1 MLDELK
7 RTILNPSTATG
18 AIVYAVVLLALA
30 SAASRLLRR
39 WSGRLSAHPR
49 LFVDKTSSTFV
60 AQLLRIVCFLVAAV
74 IYAHLVP
81 PLRHLGTA
89 LLASAGVISLVV
101 GIAAQNTLGQLIA
114 GLALLFY
121 RPFEI
126 DDVLT
131 VLTPS
136 GKEETGRVKRFTL
149 GYTRLQ
155 STNGSWIVVPNSVM
169 LSSVLIKGASA
180 ENDSTNEAAP
190 SEPQSST
197 PPERS
202 DPGPRGI
209 ERPEEG

>member
-1 MLDELK
+1 VLDELK
-7 RTILNPSTATG
+7 QTILNPSTAAG
-18 AIVYAVVLLALA
+18 AIVYAVLLLALA
-30 SAASRLLRR
+30 SATSRLLRR
-39 WSGRLSAHPR
+39 WSGGLSAHPR

-60 AQLLRIVCFLVAAV
+60 AQLLRIGCFLFAAV

-81 PLRHLGTA
+81 TLRHLGTA

-136 GKEETGRVKRFTL
+136 GKEVTGRVKRLTL
-149 GYTRLQ
+149 GHTRLQ
-155 STNGSWIVVPNSVM
+155 STSGGWIVVPNSVM
-169 LSSVLIKGASA
+169 LSSVLIRAPSTEKT
-180 ENDSTNEAAP
+180 STNEAAP
-190 SEPQSST
+190 SEPDSGTSPRIASS
-197 PPERS
+197 
-202 DPGPRGI
+202 
-209 ERPEEG
+209 

>member
-18 AIVYAVVLLALA
+18 AVVYAVVLLVLA

-39 WSGRLSAHPR
+39 WSGKLSAHPR

-60 AQLLRIVCFLVAAV
+60 AQLLRILCFLVAAV
-74 IYAHLVP
+74 IYAHLIP
-81 PLRHLGTA
+81 TLRHLGTA

-136 GKEETGRVKRFTL
+136 GKEETGKVKRFTL

-155 STNGSWIVVPNSVM
+155 SANGSWIVVPNSVM
-169 LSSVLIKGASA
+169 LASVLIKAAST
-180 ENDSTNEAAP
+180 EEDSATEGAP
-190 SEPQSST
+190 SEPLSST
-197 PPERS
+197 SPAGAEPGSSPPPAKR
-202 DPGPRGI
+202 
-209 ERPEEG
+209 

>member
-18 AIVYAVVLLALA
+18 AIVYALVLLVLA
-30 SAASRLLRR
+30 SVASRLLRR

-81 PLRHLGTA
+81 TLRHLGTA

-136 GKEETGRVKRFTL
+136 GKEETGKVKRFTL

-169 LSSVLIKGASA
+169 LSSVLIKAASTG
-180 ENDSTNEAAP
+180 NDST
-190 SEPQSST
+190 T
-197 PPERS
+197 
-202 DPGPRGI
+202 
-209 ERPEEG
+209 